1 MHIVLLN
8 QAFHPDIVATAQ
20 MGRDLAE
27 ALVRRGHTVTAVSS
41 RSIYGQKGA
50 VLPARD
56 EFAVVPEVEGDK
68 AGTVRVRRVGSSL
81 FGRSGTLARVFD
93 FGMFYLRAAWVLLTM
108 EKPDVVVGFSTPPYI
123 ALLAL
128 LCRFVRGTKAV
139 YWAMD
144 LYPEVMVPSG
154 MLRASSPL
162 YKLLAWVHRQ
172 LVRRADATV
181 VLGRCMQQ
189 RVLDALT
196 GDAAGRKVHMIPVWS
211 DEAGVRPVGRA
222 ENRLRAQ
229 WGVGDAFVVMY
240 SGNFGIGHDAATI
253 LGAMQRLKDRAG
265 IQFVFVGGGKRRPEV
280 EAFIREKGLTNGRY
294 MDYQP
299 REMLAES
306 LSAADIHLISLRAG
320 MEGLIVP
327 SKLYGIMACAR
338 PSIFVG
344 PESSEVARVLGEAG
358 CGVVV
363 REGDAEGLARRIEA
377 YAQNVQEVERA
388 GAAALRSFQGQY
400 TRRASCTAWCEL
412 LERLA

>member
-50 VLPARD
+50 VLPAQD
-56 EFAVVPEVEGDK
+56 EFSVAPEVDGDK
-68 AGTVRVRRVGSSL
+68 AGVVRVRRVGSSL

-93 FGMFYLRAAWVLLTM
+93 FGMFYVRAAWALLTM

-128 LCRFVRGTKAV
+128 FCRFVRGSRAV

-154 MLRASSPL
+154 MLKASSPL
-162 YKLLAWVHRQ
+162 YKLLARLHRK

-189 RVLDALT
+189 RVLDALQ

-211 DEAGVRPVGRA
+211 DEAGVRPVDRA

-253 LGAMQRLKDRAG
+253 LGAMERLKDRAD
-265 IQFVFVGGGKRRPEV
+265 IQFIFVGGGKRRPEV
-280 EAFIREKGLTNGRY
+280 ETFIREKGLTNARY
-294 MDYQP
+294 LDYQP

-306 LSAADIHLISLRAG
+306 LSAADVHLISLRDG

-338 PSIFVG
+338 PSIFIG
-344 PESSEVARVLGEAG
+344 PDASEVARVLGEAG

-363 REGDAEGLARRIEA
+363 QEGDAQRLAARIVS
-377 YAQNVQEVERA
+377 YAQNVPEVDRA
-388 GAAALRSFQGQY
+388 GAAALRSFQERY

-412 LERLA
+412 LERLT